1 MKIMNMK
8 KYGLYVLAFVV
19 IASLLCSFIACG
31 VKSSL
36 GQEFS
41 LAIGQSATIT
51 GENLKITFK
60 EVLED
65 SRCARDVTCIQAG
78 RIVSLVGITEDGTS
92 QEVILIQPGMTDQHA
107 EETYSDYRFTFGVEP
122 YPEEADKQIKSS
134 EYRLLLTINR

>member
-8 KYGLYVLAFVV
+8 KYGLYILAFVV
-19 IASLLCSFIACG
+19 TASLLCSFIACG
-31 VKSSL
+31 LKAKL

-65 SRCARDVTCIQAG
+65 SRCAAGATCIWEG
-78 RIVSLVGITEDGTS
+78 RVVCFVVVTKDGTS
-92 QEVILIQPGMTDQHA
+92 WETTLIQPGMTDQHA
-107 EETYSDYRFTFGVEP
+107 EQTFVGYRFTFKVEP
-122 YPEEADKQIKSS
+122 YPEVDKEILSS
-134 EYRLLLTINR
+134 EYKLLLTISK

>member
-1 MKIMNMK
+1 MNMK
-8 KYGLYVLAFVV
+8 KYGLHILAFVV
-19 IASLLCSFIACG
+19 IASLLFISPACG
-31 VKSSL
+31 LKAKL

-65 SRCARDVTCIQAG
+65 SRCARDVICILAG
-78 RIVSLVGITEDGTS
+78 RIVSLVGITEDGIS
-92 QEVILIQPGMTDQHA
+92 REVILIQPGMTDQHA
-107 EETYSDYRFTFGVEP
+107 EETYSGYRFTFSVEP